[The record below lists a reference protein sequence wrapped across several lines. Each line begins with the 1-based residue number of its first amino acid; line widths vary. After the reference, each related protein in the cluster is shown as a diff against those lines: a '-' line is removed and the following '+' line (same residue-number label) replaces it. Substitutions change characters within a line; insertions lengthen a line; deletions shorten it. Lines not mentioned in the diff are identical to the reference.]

1 MTVHA
6 AAELV
11 FWTPRQA
18 DSIRR
23 SAGGLRVVQGTAAC
37 HAGGDQPV
45 RLMWKKQKRGG
56 VAILGS
62 GKAARNTQLKQKST
76 QGGVDSVDSV
86 ERGTV
91 ACGRR
96 IACRGVGVSYAERG

>member
-1 MTVHA
+1 M
-6 AAELV
+6 
-11 FWTPRQA
+11 PDA
-18 DSIRR
+18 DS
-23 SAGGLRVVQGTAAC
+23 AKGALRAVQGTAAC
-37 HAGGDQPV
+37 HAGGDEPV

-62 GKAARNTQLKQKST
+62 GKGARNTQLKQKST

-86 ERGTV
+86 ERGTM

-96 IACRGVGVSYAERG
+96 IACRGVGVSYAERGGWALF